1 MKRILCISV
10 LLLAAADL
18 ASQNPIVPPGVY
30 IADPSAH
37 VWADGK
43 MFVYGSRDESPE
55 YYCSKSYR
63 VLSSD
68 DLKSWK
74 MSGES
79 FATTGPGD
87 QVTYSDNYLYA
98 PDVQYYKGKYYL
110 YYCLSFAK
118 NTEGVAVSDSPL
130 GPFKNGTPIDV
141 GGFNQIDP
149 CVFIDDDGKA
159 YYVWGQFSA
168 KMARMNPDMMSID
181 TATIRENVITEEE
194 HFFHEGCYMIKRN
207 GLYYL
212 VYADVSRGGAPT
224 CLGYSVSSNPMGP
237 YTYKGVIIDNRFC
250 DPNVWNNHG
259 SIVEFRGKWYV
270 FYHRAT
276 NGSVAMRKACLEPIS
291 FRADGTIPEVV
302 MTSQGAGDPLDAF
315 SETDAA
321 RACLLFG
328 NVRIQTLGD
337 GNEVIGRI
345 WTKDKAAYRYLDFGN
360 GADSL
365 SIRLK
370 AGSKSFRIN
379 VSAGSAWTG
388 SLGSIDIPPQVSD
401 EWITV
406 TMPVKPVK
414 GIHTLWFAF
423 TDPSVKGSY
432 MIPSEYGNSRQQTL
446 CTIDSF
452 RFTGPDNE

>member
-1 MKRILCISV
+1 
-10 LLLAAADL
+10 
-18 ASQNPIVPPGVY
+18 
-30 IADPSAH
+30 
-37 VWADGK
+37 
-43 MFVYGSRDESPE
+43 
-55 YYCSKSYR
+55 
-63 VLSSD
+63 
-68 DLKSWK
+68 
-74 MSGES
+74 
-79 FATTGPGD
+79 
-87 QVTYSDNYLYA
+87 
-98 PDVQYYKGKYYL
+98 
-110 YYCLSFAK
+110 
-118 NTEGVAVSDSPL
+118 
-130 GPFKNGTPIDV
+130 
-141 GGFNQIDP
+141 
-149 CVFIDDDGKA
+149 
-159 YYVWGQFSA
+159 
-168 KMARMNPDMMSID
+168 
-181 TATIRENVITEEE
+181 
-194 HFFHEGCYMIKRN
+194 
-207 GLYYL
+207 
-212 VYADVSRGGAPT
+212 
-224 CLGYSVSSNPMGP
+224 
-237 YTYKGVIIDNRFC
+237 
-250 DPNVWNNHG
+250 
-259 SIVEFRGKWYV
+259 
-270 FYHRAT
+270 
-276 NGSVAMRKACLEPIS
+276 
-291 FRADGTIPEVV
+291 

>member
-159 YYVWGQFSA
+159 YYV
-168 KMARMNPDMMSID
+168 
-181 TATIRENVITEEE
+181 
-194 HFFHEGCYMIKRN
+194 
-207 GLYYL
+207 
-212 VYADVSRGGAPT
+212 
-224 CLGYSVSSNPMGP
+224 
-237 YTYKGVIIDNRFC
+237 
-250 DPNVWNNHG
+250 
-259 SIVEFRGKWYV
+259 
-270 FYHRAT
+270 
-276 NGSVAMRKACLEPIS
+276 
-291 FRADGTIPEVV
+291 
-302 MTSQGAGDPLDAF
+302 
-315 SETDAA
+315 
-321 RACLLFG
+321 
-328 NVRIQTLGD
+328 
-337 GNEVIGRI
+337 
-345 WTKDKAAYRYLDFGN
+345 
-360 GADSL
+360 
-365 SIRLK
+365 
-370 AGSKSFRIN
+370 
-379 VSAGSAWTG
+379 
-388 SLGSIDIPPQVSD
+388 
-401 EWITV
+401 
-406 TMPVKPVK
+406 
-414 GIHTLWFAF
+414 
-423 TDPSVKGSY
+423 
-432 MIPSEYGNSRQQTL
+432 
-446 CTIDSF
+446 
-452 RFTGPDNE
+452 